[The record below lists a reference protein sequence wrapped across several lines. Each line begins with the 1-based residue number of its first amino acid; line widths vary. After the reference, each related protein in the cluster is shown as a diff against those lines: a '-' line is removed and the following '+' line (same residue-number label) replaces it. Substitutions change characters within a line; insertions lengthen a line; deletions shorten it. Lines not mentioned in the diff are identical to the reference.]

1 MLEYTTMIEIYCDG
15 AYNPVLGQGGWAAVV
30 VEEGEKRVFS
40 GVVKRTTSNRMEISA
55 ALEGILQTPQGAE
68 VAVYTDS
75 QYLFGCMNKGWQRR
89 ANRDLWQQL
98 DAAVSQ
104 RKVRWQW
111 IEQSNISSSHKE
123 AHALATNLATQGEKV
138 QAAPSE
144 KPKERRQARREFP
157 VSPVSMATSESRQ
170 VLRIIDA
177 NLNRIGEGLRL
188 LEDLARLVL
197 NDAVLTQQ
205 LKTMRHEIV
214 RGDWSFN
221 QQLLQWR
228 NSEGDVGIDIEVPGE
243 EKQREL
249 PVMAVANARRVQ
261 ESLRTLEE
269 LAKVPG
275 TTPKLDPEK
284 FKQARFNLYTIEK
297 DLLSKLL
304 RQDKTRH
311 LSGLYVIIDTQALKG
326 RSHIEAASQAIRG
339 GAKTIQLRDKT
350 QSKKGL
356 LPIAQQLKNLCAEHN
371 VLFIVNDYLD
381 LALAVDADGLHLGQD
396 DLPIKVARKL
406 LPMDKI
412 LGGSARTIAQ
422 ATAAQ
427 SEGADYIAVGSMY
440 PTTSKET
447 AEVVG
452 PERLRQIRQAVS
464 LPLVAIG
471 GINRDNVTEVMR
483 ASADAVAVIRA
494 VLEAEDIEEAARQIV
509 DRLEGGR

>member
-1 MLEYTTMIEIYCDG
+1 MIEVYTDG
-15 AYNPVLGQGGWAAVV
+15 AYNPALGQGGWAAVV
-30 VEEGEKRVFS
+30 VQGEEKRSFS
-40 GVVKRTTSNRMEISA
+40 GMVKRTTSNRMEIYA

-104 RKVRWQW
+104 RKVRCQW
-111 IEQSNISSSHKE
+111 IEQGNTIPLHKE
-123 AHALATNLATQGEKV
+123 VHALATNLASKGEGV
-138 QAAPSE
+138 QAASSE
-144 KPKERRQARREFP
+144 KSKESRQAQKEVP
-157 VSPVSMATSESRQ
+157 ASLVSMAALESRQ

-177 NLNRIGEGLRL
+177 DLNRIGEGLRL

-197 NDAVLTQQ
+197 NDTNLTQQ

-214 RGDWSFN
+214 RGDLSFN

-243 EKQREL
+243 EKEREL

-261 ESLRTLEE
+261 ESLRNLEE

-275 TTPKLDPEK
+275 ITLKLDVEK

-304 RQDKTRH
+304 RQDNMKH
-311 LSGLYVIIDTQALKG
+311 LSGLYVIIDTQTLKG
-326 RSHIEAASQAIRG
+326 RSHVVAASQAIHG
-339 GAKTIQLRDKT
+339 GAKIIQLRDKT
-350 QSKKGL
+350 QGKKEL
-356 LPIAQQLKNLCAEHN
+356 LPIAQQLKNLCAEHK

-381 LALAVDADGLHLGQD
+381 LALAVDADGLHVGQD

-406 LPMDKI
+406 LPIDKI
-412 LGGSARTIAQ
+412 LGGSARTIAL

-464 LPLVAIG
+464 VPLVAIG
-471 GINRDNVTEVMR
+471 GINRDNVTEVIT
-483 ASADAVAVIRA
+483 AGADAVAIIRA
-494 VLEAEDIEEAARQIV
+494 VLEAEDIEAESREIV
-509 DRLEGGR
+509 DRLEGQK